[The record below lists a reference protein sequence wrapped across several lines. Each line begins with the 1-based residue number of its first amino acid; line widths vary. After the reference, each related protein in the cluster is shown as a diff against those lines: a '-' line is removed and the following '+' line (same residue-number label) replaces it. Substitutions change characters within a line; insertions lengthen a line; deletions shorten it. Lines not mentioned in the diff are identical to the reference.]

1 MKSTLRLI
9 IIGVI
14 VALAVV
20 AFAQDSTTPAEP
32 LSEEDT
38 LALLSDTGVNIFPL
52 DVIIDNPPILVGLN
66 ATSTTIELITNIP
79 TNCLVLFGTTP
90 DFGRAS
96 QDANMADLF
105 TEDHLPFLG
114 NLEPETTYYYRL
126 QGSDANGNFYV
137 SEIFTFTTPAESNEI
152 SDNLLSPSRD
162 AEIIAVSSNF
172 NDGANDSRFGIDNA
186 FDDNPNTA
194 WSSNGDGDD
203 AFVEV
208 ALGQRSQI
216 NSLRFWT
223 RTMSN
228 NTSQIFSFTVTTDTG
243 DVYGPFELPDPDQAY
258 DFAVDFVAET
268 LRFDAVETNGGNT
281 GAVEIAVF
289 GEPLDE

>member
-1 MKSTLRLI
+1 MKNTLRLI
-9 IIGVI
+9 IIGMI

-20 AFAQDSTTPAEP
+20 AFAQDATTPAEP

-38 LALLSDTGVNIFPL
+38 LALLSDTGMNIFPL

-137 SEIFTFTTPAESNEI
+137 SEIFT
-152 SDNLLSPSRD
+152 
-162 AEIIAVSSNF
+162 
-172 NDGANDSRFGIDNA
+172 
-186 FDDNPNTA
+186 
-194 WSSNGDGDD
+194 
-203 AFVEV
+203 
-208 ALGQRSQI
+208 
-216 NSLRFWT
+216 
-223 RTMSN
+223 
-228 NTSQIFSFTVTTDTG
+228 
-243 DVYGPFELPDPDQAY
+243 
-258 DFAVDFVAET
+258 
-268 LRFDAVETNGGNT
+268 
-281 GAVEIAVF
+281 
-289 GEPLDE
+289 